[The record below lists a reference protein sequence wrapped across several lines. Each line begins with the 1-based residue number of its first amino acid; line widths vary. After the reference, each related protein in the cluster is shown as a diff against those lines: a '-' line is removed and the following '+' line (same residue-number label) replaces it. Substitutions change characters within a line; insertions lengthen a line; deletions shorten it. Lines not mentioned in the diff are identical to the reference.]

1 MNTFIVNLP
10 VINGDF
16 AVVRVG
22 FNPEAPASN
31 DVIVVDATTAIKAV
45 VEQLHGKVVLFN
57 GAASLPVTMAL
68 THAVVHVAKAVGGYD
83 PKLAAYVIAV
93 SHDPAYV
100 VGQVVT
106 V

>member
-1 MNTFIVNLP
+1 MNSFIVNTP
-10 VINGDF
+10 VFNGDF
-16 AVVRVG
+16 AVIRIG
-22 FNPEAPASN
+22 FNPEVTATN
-31 DVIVVDATTAIKAV
+31 EQIVVDATTAIKAV
-45 VEQLHGKVVLFN
+45 VEQVQGKVVVFN
-57 GAASLPVTMAL
+57 GPASLPVTMVL

-83 PKLAAYVIAV
+83 PNLAAYVIAV

>member
-1 MNTFIVNLP
+1 MNSFIVNSP

-16 AVVRVG
+16 AVIRIG
-22 FNPEAPASN
+22 FNPEVTATN
-31 DVIVVDATTAIKAV
+31 EQLVVDATTAIRAV
-45 VEQLHGKVVLFN
+45 VEQVQGKVVVFN
-57 GAASLPVTMAL
+57 GPASLPVTMVL